1 MNNIVCVVLPGL
13 PRWFSGK
20 EPPCQCRRCGFDP
33 WVGKIPGRRKW
44 QTTPGFLPRK
54 SHGQRSLMGYSP
66 WGPRVGHNLATNQ
79 QVLPDELKEGLM
91 TVRRHHGG
99 GGQGKGLSSVS
110 QAEWWLR
117 VLILL

>member
-1 MNNIVCVVLPGL
+1 MATHSV
-13 PRWFSGK
+13 
-20 EPPCQCRRCGFDP
+20 
-33 WVGKIPGRRKW
+33 
-44 QTTPGFLPRK
+44 FLPRK